1 MGRVSMNVNGN
12 YIHFCTVQMYVSNCG
27 AKVTPEKI
35 PGLWKKSYARASEDL
50 QVHKNIGK

>member
-12 YIHFCTVQMYVSNCG
+12 YIHFCTVQRYVSNCG
-27 AKVTPEKI
+27 AKVSPEKI